1 MRWKIEDTPEQQAFR
16 QEFRAWM
23 HGNLPADWME
33 TLDAGDEVG
42 FERPRSQWSMY
53 DWHRAMGEAGYA
65 APLWPTEY
73 GGLGGGVWMQNTI
86 REELV
91 RYRLP
96 VISPNVL
103 GLGLA
108 APTIIAHGSEE
119 QKRRYL
125 PRILTSEEIWCQL
138 FSEPGSGSDL
148 AGLSTRAV
156 RDGDDWVVNG
166 QKVWTSIA
174 QFAAFG
180 LILARSNPD
189 VPKHDGLTYL
199 VVDMKS
205 PGIEVRSL
213 KQMTGGSEFNEVF
226 FTDVRVPDAN
236 RLGAEGE
243 GWAVARTTLMNER
256 VVLGGIAVG
265 PESLGG
271 GARHNPW
278 QAFLEAIPDRR
289 DPAKREQ
296 IARLYIDQEV
306 KEITAFRAALAR
318 RRGQE
323 PGPEG
328 GVGKVYNAELNQ
340 RRTAFAMNA
349 AGPAAIA
356 WLPGDEVAERRA
368 TAFLRARANT
378 IEGGTSEVLRNQMG
392 ERLLGLPRE
401 PEVDRGIPWRDIRR
415 S

>member
-1 MRWKIEDTPEQQAFR
+1 VRWKIEDTPEQRVFR
-16 QEFRAWM
+16 EEFRGWLRSR
-23 HGNLPADWME
+23 LPDGWME
-33 TLDAGDEVG
+33 GIDSGDDAAYEKAHGK
-42 FERPRSQWSMY
+42 WNMY
-53 DWHRAMGEAGYA
+53 DWHKAMGEAGYS
-65 APLWPTEY
+65 APLWPKEY
-73 GGLGGGVWMQNTI
+73 GGLGGEVWMQNTI

-91 RYRLP
+91 QYRLP
-96 VISPNVL
+96 IISVNIL

-125 PRILTSEEIWCQL
+125 PKILTSEEIWCQL

-156 RDGDDWVVNG
+156 RDGDAWVVNG

-174 QFAAFG
+174 QFAHFG
-180 LILARSNPD
+180 LLLARTNPD
-189 VPKHDGLTYL
+189 VPKHDGLTYFIL
-199 VVDMKS
+199 DMKS
-205 PGIEVRSL
+205 PGIEIRPL
-213 KQMTGGSEFNEVF
+213 RQMTGSSEFNEVF

-236 RLGAEGE
+236 RVGAEGE
-243 GWAVARTTLMNER
+243 GWLAARTTLMNER

-265 PESLGG
+265 PEAIVG
-271 GARHNPW
+271 GARRDPW
-278 QAFLEAIPDRR
+278 RAFLEAIPDRTDKALR
-289 DPAKREQ
+289 QQ
-296 IARLYIDQEV
+296 IARLYIENEV

-349 AGPAAIA
+349 AGPASIA
-356 WLPGDEVAERRA
+356 WVPGDDWAERRA
-368 TAFLRARANT
+368 MAFLRARANT
-378 IEGGTSEVLRNQMG
+378 IEGGTSEVLRNSTG

-401 PEVDRGIPWRDIRR
+401 PEVDRGVPWKEIRR